1 MQRSFKR
8 TAGILLVGCF
18 IGALAAYTVS
28 DTTAVASL
36 RGMVDQVTELS
47 GPPQAD
53 CEQHCPPGFF
63 FTPEGDN
70 ARCNTGTMGG
80 HCKPCSGG
88 TFQPDEG
95 SVVESCTICP
105 EGTYTTLCSGAMAD
119 GDGGAYICPDGAGF
133 PSEAAASCTGTCEDP
148 LTNCAPGVDNELG
161 GACDRFSHMETL
173 LSDGVTPV
181 VPCS

>member
-1 MQRSFKR
+1 MVVAEQYGAIEETTVVQRSFKR

-70 ARCNTGTMGG
+70 ARCNTGTMG
-80 HCKPCSGG
+80 
-88 TFQPDEG
+88 
-95 SVVESCTICP
+95 
-105 EGTYTTLCSGAMAD
+105 D